1 MNRTG
6 RTGVSLYPTR
16 RLAYSLS
23 MFDSVS
29 LAGRVSTI
37 LGALLIGFTTTSTWG
52 TSALSQ
58 RFLPEAHR
66 TAPSSPSSL
75 PRAIADTTVPDYD
88 IQTIEHQI
96 HEEIN
101 AERTKRE
108 RSPLVYADSLHHLGM
123 IHSHDMA
130 DRGFFGHN
138 NPDGQGVNERA
149 ATLGLS
155 CVRQI
160 DERTTARGFGENLYR
175 GTLFSRY
182 QDVFQDGQ
190 PVRREFDWKTE
201 SAIASDVV
209 QGWMNSPG
217 HRANI
222 LEDRYAIEAIA
233 VHVAGTHF
241 FVTQIFC

>member
-1 MNRTG
+1 
-6 RTGVSLYPTR
+6 
-16 RLAYSLS
+16 
-23 MFDSVS
+23 MFDSV
-29 LAGRVSTI
+29 LMAVRISTI
-37 LGALLIGFTTTSTWG
+37 LTALLIGFTATSTCGTTCRTTAPSHRSLPGAHG
-52 TSALSQ
+52 TS
-58 RFLPEAHR
+58 PP
-66 TAPSSPSSL
+66 APSSPS
-75 PRAIADTTVPDYD
+75 RAIADTTVPGYD
-88 IQTIEHQI
+88 TQTIERQI
-96 HEEIN
+96 HDGIN
-101 AERTKRE
+101 AERTQRE
-108 RSPLVYADSLHHLGM
+108 LSPLTYADSLHHLGM

-130 DRGFFGHN
+130 DRGFFGHK
-138 NPDGQGVNERA
+138 NPDGKGVNERA

-160 DERTTARGFGENLYR
+160 GERTTARGFGENLYR

-190 PVRREFDWKTE
+190 RVRREFDWKTE
-201 SAIASDVV
+201 SAIALDVV

-233 VHVAGTHF
+233 VYAVGTHF